1 MNIVILD
8 GYTANPGDLSW
19 DALGSLGTL
28 TVYERTKPEEIIE
41 RAKGAEIIL
50 TNKVVLSKEIIQQ
63 LPDLKYIGVLA
74 TGYNVVDLKAT
85 AEHGIV
91 VTNIPAYS
99 TMSVAQM
106 AIAHLLNVSNQV
118 ALHAD
123 SVRKGEWEIS
133 TDFAYQLSTQREL
146 AGKTF
151 GIVGLGNT
159 GSATARI
166 ALALGMKVLA
176 FTSKE
181 QSQLAE
187 GIRKATSWDAFLQ
200 ESDVISLHCPLS
212 DSTKHIINADSLA
225 KMKPSAILINT
236 GRGPLIDDAA
246 VAEALRNNALYAFC
260 ADVMTEEPPRSGNP
274 LISAPRSFFTPH
286 IAWATLEA
294 RERLIN
300 IATGNVK
307 AFIEGK
313 PINVVG

>member
-1 MNIVILD
+1 M
-8 GYTANPGDLSW
+8 
-19 DALGSLGTL
+19 
-28 TVYERTKPEEIIE
+28 
-41 RAKGAEIIL
+41 
-50 TNKVVLSKEIIQQ
+50 
-63 LPDLKYIGVLA
+63 
-74 TGYNVVDLKAT
+74 
-85 AEHGIV
+85 
-91 VTNIPAYS
+91 
-99 TMSVAQM
+99 
-106 AIAHLLNVSNQV
+106 
-118 ALHAD
+118 
-123 SVRKGEWEIS
+123 
-133 TDFAYQLSTQREL
+133 
-146 AGKTF
+146 
-151 GIVGLGNT
+151 GLGNT

-187 GIRKATSWDAFLQ
+187 GIRKAASWDEFLH

-212 DSTKHIINADSLA
+212 DSTKHIINAESLA

-246 VAEALRNNALYAFC
+246 VAEALHNNALYAFC

>member
-123 SVRKGEWEIS
+123 SVRRENGREAQTSLIS
-133 TDFAYQLSTQREL
+133 
-146 AGKTF
+146 
-151 GIVGLGNT
+151 
-159 GSATARI
+159 
-166 ALALGMKVLA
+166 
-176 FTSKE
+176 
-181 QSQLAE
+181 
-187 GIRKATSWDAFLQ
+187 
-200 ESDVISLHCPLS
+200 SLH
-212 DSTKHIINADSLA
+212 KENWQAR
-225 KMKPSAILINT
+225 PSA
-236 GRGPLIDDAA
+236 
-246 VAEALRNNALYAFC
+246 
-260 ADVMTEEPPRSGNP
+260 
-274 LISAPRSFFTPH
+274 
-286 IAWATLEA
+286 
-294 RERLIN
+294 
-300 IATGNVK
+300 
-307 AFIEGK
+307 
-313 PINVVG
+313 